1 MNTAESRHTRAFAW
15 TLGVLL
21 TLIFAG
27 LGVLSAVG
35 AVTGVAKRDEGAT
48 TLAPG
53 ATFATTYSTGWS
65 TPADAR
71 LALDAQTALVE
82 RIAAA
87 HGSGW
92 RIVSTTARMRTRS
105 ERGAR
110 LAEPVA
116 RFERI
121 FELQLPGDGDEVA
134 LRRALD
140 TVQVAARGSVGAMHL
155 PRVTGAAD
163 SVRYAVDR

>member
-1 MNTAESRHTRAFAW
+1 MSTAQNRHTRAFAL
-15 TLGVLL
+15 TLGVTLG
-21 TLIFAG
+21 LIFAV

-35 AVTGVAKRDEGAT
+35 AVTGVANRDQGPVPAT
-48 TLAPG
+48 PG
-53 ATFATTYSTGWS
+53 ATFATTYSTEWS

-87 HGSGW
+87 HGSAW
-92 RIVSTTARMRTRS
+92 RIVSTTTQVRTRS
-105 ERGAR
+105 ARGAR
-110 LAEPVA
+110 LAKAVA

-121 FELQLPGDGDEVA
+121 FELQLPHDRDEFA

-140 TVQVAARGSVGAMHL
+140 SVQVAARGSVGATHL
-155 PRVTGAAD
+155 PRVTAAAD
-163 SVRYAVDR
+163 NLRYAVDR